1 MTVYAYIRVSTD
13 RQNNDNQRF
22 QIINYCKEKNL
33 NIDLWIEEI
42 ISTGQALKKRKLS
55 RLLKKVK
62 ENDILITC
70 EISRLGRNLFEVM
83 EILSTCMK
91 KGCRV
96 WTIKDCYTLG
106 NDIQSKVLAFAFAL
120 AAEIE
125 KQLIS
130 QRTKQSLARRKAE
143 GKPIGRMKGAKNKTH
158 KLDGKEEQIED
169 LFKKGVP
176 IAQIARMM
184 KCHRDTISH
193 FLKPV

>member
-62 ENDILITC
+62 ENDILI
-70 EISRLGRNLFEVM
+70 
-83 EILSTCMK
+83 TCMK

-158 KLDGKEEQIED
+158 KLDGKEAQIED

>member
-13 RQNNDNQRF
+13 KQNNNNQRF
-22 QIINYCKEKNL
+22 QIKNYCAER
-33 NIDLWIEEI
+33 NISVDSWVEEV

-55 RLLKKVK
+55 VILKKMK
-62 ENDILITC
+62 KNDILISC

-83 EILSTCMK
+83 EILSACMSR
-91 KGCRV
+91 GCRV
-96 WTIKDCYTLG
+96 WTIKDNYTLE
-106 NDIQSKVLAFAFAL
+106 NDIQSKVLAFAFAM

-130 QRTKQSLARRKAE
+130 QRTKQSLARRKSE

-158 KLDGKEEQIED
+158 KLDGKEKQIKK
-169 LFKKGVP
+169 LVKKGVP
-176 IAQIARMM
+176 ISQIARLM

-193 FLKPV
+193 FLKPI